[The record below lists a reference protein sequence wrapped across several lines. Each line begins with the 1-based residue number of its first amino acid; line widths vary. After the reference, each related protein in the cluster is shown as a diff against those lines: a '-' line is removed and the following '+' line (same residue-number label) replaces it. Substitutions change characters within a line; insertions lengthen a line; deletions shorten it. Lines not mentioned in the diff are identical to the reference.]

1 MWFLALGCAFFTL
14 IHLVIVNLKIRD
26 QIIDS
31 IGKVAYLILFA
42 LLSLIGLVWM
52 IFGYSIAMTD
62 ENNVTLYHSHIFFHF
77 LALLPMFLAFNL
89 FIMGYLTPMPKTIEA
104 LKSTS
109 IKPIVGILRIS
120 RHPIL
125 AGIAIWS
132 LIHLLLAGNFAG
144 IVFFGTLLATT
155 LIGANSI
162 DQKRLKKY
170 GETYRLI
177 LNRTSFMPFY
187 AIIEGRNVF
196 LPPEFGVL
204 KPVLSL
210 SMFCMF
216 LALHEILFAVSVL

>member
-1 MWFLALGCAFFTL
+1 MWFLALGCAYFTF
-14 IHLVIVNLKIRD
+14 IHLVIINLRIRD
-26 QIIDS
+26 QIIEN
-31 IGKVAYLILFA
+31 IGKTAYMFIYSV
-42 LLSLIGLVWM
+42 LSLIGLIWM
-52 IFGYSIAMTD
+52 IFGYTIAMTD
-62 ENNVTLYHSHIFFHF
+62 EYNIKFYHSHIFFHF
-77 LALLPMFLAFNL
+77 LALLPLFLAFNL
-89 FIMGYLTPMPKTIEA
+89 VIMGYLTPMPKTIEA
-104 LKSTS
+104 LKSTTK
-109 IKPIVGILRIS
+109 KPIVGILRIS

-144 IVFFGTLLATT
+144 FVFFGTLLATC

-162 DQKRLKKY
+162 DRKRLKNY
-170 GETYRLI
+170 GEPYRLI
-177 LNRTSFMPFY
+177 VNRTSFMPFY

-216 LALHEILFAVSVL
+216 LALHEILFAVRVL